1 MRLNTREFDRTLRQ
15 YMEHSK
21 RDWAQIFN
29 TKGFFIA
36 RRATTETPKASAA
49 KIRALRERR
58 IIGTGLKFGKN
69 GPRKVTVRDPLS
81 TSRAALI
88 LQSRRRAAGEP
99 GYTAKELPAAVK
111 KFIGARLRS
120 IGYLKSGWIPAI
132 KKLEPLADVRA
143 KPRVDHSG
151 KVFQQPKGGAKP
163 ARNLWRTTCEIFNAA
178 ATKKSGDEGLRKFG
192 QAGLEAAFAAEM
204 FSMKEYIERK
214 LAARAKRLAI
224 RTR

>member
-29 TKGFFIA
+29 TKGYFIA
-36 RRATTETPKASAA
+36 RRATTETPKANAA

-88 LQSRRRAAGEP
+88 LQARRRAAGQP

-143 KPRVDHSG
+143 KPRVDNSG
-151 KVFQQPKGGAKP
+151 KVFKQPKGGAKP
-163 ARNLWRTTCEIFNAA
+163 ARNLWRTTCQIFNAA
-178 ATKKSGDEGLRKFG
+178 VTKKSGDEGLRKFG
-192 QAGLEAAFAAEM
+192 QAGLQAAFAAELV
-204 FSMKEYIERK
+204 SMKDYVERK